1 MQELDLYFNLL
12 LFYVR
17 KSPRII
23 QKPIQ
28 RQFPRIIESTDQ
40 TLAQKLLRFALNSGA
55 KLGFEKSKEGNMI
68 AVVSFENTENL
79 TEFLTQTCFLGD
91 FVGHGSSILWEKSK
105 PKQANCGEKK
115 DGNLVGTYC
124 AKEWIMVMFR
134 ALVGGINGKSPPSVN
149 CIFNPVTQKFE
160 VLESYFGFSGTP
172 AQEGY
177 LYLFPQEFS
186 RQLKDNNGREID
198 EHLIEESCVP
208 YLVVRITQDQFTN
221 KFPIERIE
229 N

>member
-1 MQELDLYFNLL
+1 
-12 LFYVR
+12 
-17 KSPRII
+17 
-23 QKPIQ
+23 
-28 RQFPRIIESTDQ
+28 
-40 TLAQKLLRFALNSGA
+40 
-55 KLGFEKSKEGNMI
+55 
-68 AVVSFENTENL
+68 
-79 TEFLTQTCFLGD
+79 
-91 FVGHGSSILWEKSK
+91 
-105 PKQANCGEKK
+105 
-115 DGNLVGTYC
+115 
-124 AKEWIMVMFR
+124 MFR